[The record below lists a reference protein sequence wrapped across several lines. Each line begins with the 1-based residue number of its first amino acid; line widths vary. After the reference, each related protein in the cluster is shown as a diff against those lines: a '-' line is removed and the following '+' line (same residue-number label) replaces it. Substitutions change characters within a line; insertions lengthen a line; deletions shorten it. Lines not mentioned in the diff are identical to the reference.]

1 MIVNFCRRSPK
12 IGFLHRRSRKL
23 QKGESR
29 NHPTTTAG
37 GLVMFGR
44 HKQVDLPDADTVRAR
59 GWPRSERARQRDRE
73 RADAE
78 MISILRWQWRSAC
91 AATSL
96 SQVIYAPSGTS
107 RAVPM
112 IGQVDLGPPISFTV
126 RMRPG
131 QTLDDFT
138 AAAPSIAPAMNAA
151 ALQITPFV
159 AQWLRVVLLPARA
172 VVLPNRWSDSNVEVL
187 NYA

>member
-1 MIVNFCRRSPK
+1 
-12 IGFLHRRSRKL
+12 
-23 QKGESR
+23 
-29 NHPTTTAG
+29 
-37 GLVMFGR
+37 
-44 HKQVDLPDADTVRAR
+44 
-59 GWPRSERARQRDRE
+59 
-73 RADAE
+73 
-78 MISILRWQWRSAC
+78 MISDLRWQWRSAC
-91 AATSL
+91 GATSL
-96 SQVIYAPSGTS
+96 SQMIYTPSGAS

-131 QTLDDFT
+131 QILDDFT

-159 AQWLRVVLLPARA
+159 AQWLRVVLLPAPA
-172 VVLPNRWSDSNVEVL
+172 VVLSNRWSESDVEAL